1 METKNILNEVSE
13 LLNSTNENLKF
24 VISRSGT
31 NYVGLLKSIHTT
43 LANVGKVLKRESC
56 LNDKQRAD
64 FEKEYNLEKAW
75 NMRAFFFMSE
85 KGYINEFKEYCTNN
99 PLDEFKEFPIERIKR
114 QLKK

>member
-13 LLNSTNENLKF
+13 LINSTNENLKF

-43 LANVGKVLKRESC
+43 LTNVEKVLKRESY

-64 FEKEYNLEKAW
+64 FEKAYNLEKSCKNQAY
-75 NMRAFFFMSE
+75 FFILES
-85 KGYINEFKEYCTNN
+85 GNLDAFKEYCAKN
-99 PLDEFKEFPIERIKR
+99 PLQKFE
-114 QLKK
+114 